1 MSDARQW
8 LAELQD
14 EIRKQEAKTAEDK
27 RFANKLCER
36 LRIPP
41 AYVITDQQENSVPL
55 SIQADQFYGQ
65 PLAGAIRTILEMRR
79 ALKQGPAGLNDLYG
93 ALVAG
98 GYKFETKNEEN
109 AKRGLRQSLTK
120 NVAQFHKLPNGL
132 FGLTEWYPKVKRRGE
147 VVEAADAAA
156 TEAEDNDTGGEK

>member
-1 MSDARQW
+1 MSDARRM
-8 LAELQD
+8 LADLQD

-36 LRIPP
+36 MGMPP
-41 AYVITDQQENSVPL
+41 AYAVTEPQESSIPL

-79 ALKQGPAGLNDLYG
+79 ALKQGPAGLNDIYS
-93 ALVAG
+93 ALIAG

-109 AKRGLRQSLTK
+109 SKRGLRQSLTK
-120 NVAQFHKLPNGL
+120 NVAQFHKLPNGM
-132 FGLTEWYPKVKRRGE
+132 FGLTEWYPKVKRRS
-147 VVEAADAAA
+147 EAAP
-156 TEAEDNDTGGEK
+156 EPAEQEPTDGGEP